1 MRRETSPNWC
11 CWIQTST
18 RCREWWVRGGAPI
31 NNIQRSAS
39 LFLTKTLYAT
49 MLAVL
54 FLFIQMPYP
63 FMPIQLTLISAVT
76 IGIPAFILALEPNR
90 ARIEGNFLKNI
101 LMKAVPGGVTIVMNI
116 LLAVF
121 LGWKLGLSTEMI
133 STISVL
139 VTGFTGLMLILRLCM
154 PFTLIRKI
162 LLGFLC
168 LLFAGC
174 VVFLP
179 GLFSLTPLS
188 GAGWALTG
196 GLALL
201 AAVVLNLLI
210 WGMGERFGNRK
221 S

>member
-1 MRRETSPNWC
+1 MAMTGDGINDVLALKEADCSIAMASGSDAARNVSQLVLLDSNFDSMPRVVGEGRRS
-11 CWIQTST
+11 
-18 RCREWWVRGGAPI
+18 I

-116 LLAVF
+116 VLTVF
-121 LGWKLGLSTEMI
+121 IGWKLGLSTEMI

-139 VTGFTGLMLILRLCM
+139 VTGFTGLMLIMQLCM

-162 LLGFLC
+162 Q
-168 LLFAGC
+168 
-174 VVFLP
+174 
-179 GLFSLTPLS
+179 
-188 GAGWALTG
+188 
-196 GLALL
+196 
-201 AAVVLNLLI
+201 
-210 WGMGERFGNRK
+210 
-221 S
+221 